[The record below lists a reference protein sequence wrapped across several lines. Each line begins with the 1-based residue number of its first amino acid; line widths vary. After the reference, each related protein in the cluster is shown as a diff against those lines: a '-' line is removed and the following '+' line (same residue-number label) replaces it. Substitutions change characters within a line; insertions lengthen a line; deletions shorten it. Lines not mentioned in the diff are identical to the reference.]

1 MLIKKLFEMWIYI
14 NPSGQLLPLLVVTLI
29 NNLIMELSWLG
40 HKKRRGA
47 KFLSIAYLYN
57 QALALPLPK
66 DKQPKACPRR
76 AIYIN
81 PLRPYDPQHIYTKT
95 HSTLGELHLIN
106 IYIRNEDVGEYNIHP
121 RERFVA
127 SPL

>member
-1 MLIKKLFEMWIYI
+1 MLLLYFKVKHKSTF
-14 NPSGQLLPLLVVTLI
+14 GQLLPLLVVTLI
-29 NNLIMELSWLG
+29 NILIMEMFRVG
-40 HKKRRGA
+40 YKKRRGA

-66 DKQPKACPRR
+66 DKQTKALPTPSD
-76 AIYIN
+76 IIN
-81 PLRPYDPQHIYTKT
+81 PLRPNHP
-95 HSTLGELHLIN
+95 N
-106 IYIRNEDVGEYNIHP
+106 IYIPRYTPPMGSYTLFIYIRKKDVGEYKIHP

>member
-1 MLIKKLFEMWIYI
+1 MKHKSTF
-14 NPSGQLLPLLVVTLI
+14 GQLLPLLVVTLI
-29 NNLIMELSWLG
+29 NILIMEMFRLG

-66 DKQPKACPRR
+66 DKQTKALPTPSD
-76 AIYIN
+76 IIN
-81 PLRPYDPQHIYTKT
+81 PLRPQTSKHIYTKT
-95 HSTLGELHLIN
+95 HSTYGELHLIY
-106 IYIRNEDVGEYNIHP
+106 IYKEEGRGEYEIHP